1 MCEWRSRAPPCQ
13 APTVHIE
20 SASSSSSSSAGVCA
34 LRHAAHVVAHYRRAR
49 GAQLARV
56 LHFKVCGAHDARALR
71 SERGR
76 AHRLAGLPRHIP
88 ALVGYRF
95 SRRCRLLSM
104 MEGSC
109 RTVTQLRRSRRGQPL
124 GARRV
129 FQNSPPYYG
138 SSMGDLRRPFGTDAP
153 RMPEVYRSACCDDP
167 RQAPAGNRW
176 RPHPLDKMG

>member
-76 AHRLAGLPRHIP
+76 AHRLAGLPRHPRARWPPLLSSLSPAFYDGGFMSNGHTAPEVAERPAARRETRVPEQP
-88 ALVGYRF
+88 AL
-95 SRRCRLLSM
+95 
-104 MEGSC
+104 
-109 RTVTQLRRSRRGQPL
+109 LREFH
-124 GARRV
+124 V
-129 FQNSPPYYG
+129 
-138 SSMGDLRRPFGTDAP
+138 GDLRRPFGTDAP